1 LSTFWGKPILRSFL
15 IRRKYG
21 NIKKAYLWEHK
32 GLRGTAACEIEG
44 VAVKGQRLEAPSAI
58 SKFRGPVRARILGEA
73 AAIKFEISV
82 IDGYNAVKVAES
94 IQRSVKS
101 AVQNMTGFTVTKVDV
116 NIAGISYNMENESP
130 AAEEN

>member
-1 LSTFWGKPILRSFL
+1 METSKKHTSGSIKVSEEVILK
-15 IRRKYG
+15 I
-21 NIKKAYLWEHK
+21 AE
-32 GLRGTAACEIEG
+32 TAACVIEG

-58 SKFRGPVRARILGEA
+58 SKFRCPVRARILGEA

-116 NIAGISYNMENESP
+116 NIAGISYNTENESP